1 MVLIGTTPFSVSK
14 QLSAVEDCAEKH
26 KLTTK
31 VFQDFVV
38 NVLEKELNVSAESRS
53 LGSVSINTVL

>member
-1 MVLIGTTPFSVSK
+1 MAK
-14 QLSAVEDCAEKH
+14 QLSAAEDCEEKH

-38 NVLEKELNVSAESRS
+38 NVLERELSNSAESRS
-53 LGSVSINTVL
+53 LGSVSTLNLNNIIKSILCS